1 MKYSAAHPGQHNAM
15 VTSFRYL
22 NSETYFDAS
31 SLSMIV
37 RILASNSC
45 EEREKW
51 WLEVRACR
59 RRRQAPIEVTIPVYV
74 PFTTPTEFTLMEFNA
89 MIDRI
94 KLGLKDKGMLVYDAF
109 RAFNSSNSGLL
120 TCSELYGALEFLGIK
135 VVPDQIY
142 NLMRK
147 MAVSNE
153 GLASYEDFKRIF
165 HSGDDEF
172 ESMAIAAMGDNNF
185 EMVPPK
191 TIDELVDL
199 SSRIED
205 DAPIVL
211 TEKILKFF
219 KLKTKPIKSSSSYNL
234 IWNSQGTLSQ
244 AQVAVWAPSLSISIL
259 ATSKIKICLG
269 FYASRGFANP
279 ATNKEGK
286 NHQVAEISDNQTIR
300 MNRSKVMHAILAN
313 AFPFPVRF
321 KRTWQ
326 LIRGDKTFVG
336 WKPIAPDGFVTLGMV
351 CTNEDVEPSLDSIR
365 CVPEAWVKKTKVTPV
380 KIWDDSGAGGGKPG
394 SIWLINSYD
403 MIAVVTGHDPPRE
416 DFYDLHSSRFFLDQ
430 VAFKFATA
438 SAQASQS
445 KSGGGA
451 PGR

>member
-1 MKYSAAHPGQHNAM
+1 ML
-15 VTSFRYL
+15 TSYRYL
-22 NSETYFDAS
+22 NSETYYDISA
-31 SLSMIV
+31 LSMLV
-37 RILASNSC
+37 RMLTGNSC

-51 WLEVRACR
+51 WLEIRSCR
-59 RRRQAPIEVTIPVYV
+59 RRRQNPIEVTVPIYV
-74 PFTTPTEFTLMEFNA
+74 PFVTPTEYSLLEFNS

-120 TCSELYGALEFLGIK
+120 TCSELYGALDFLGIK
-135 VVPDQIY
+135 AVPEQVY

-185 EMVPPK
+185 EVVPPK
-191 TIDELVDL
+191 PIEELVDL
-199 SSRIED
+199 SAGIED
-205 DAPIVL
+205 DAPVVL
-211 TEKILKFF
+211 NEKVLKFF

-244 AQVAVWAPSLSISIL
+244 NQVAVWAPSLSISIL
-259 ATSKIKICLG
+259 ATTKVKICLG
-269 FYASRGFANP
+269 YYASRGFANP

-286 NHQVAEISDNQTIR
+286 NHQIAEISDNQTIR
-300 MNRSKVMHAILAN
+300 MNRSKVMQAVLVN

-326 LIRGDKTFVG
+326 LQRGDKTFVG
-336 WKPIAPDGFVTLGMV
+336 WKPIPPDGFVCLGMV
-351 CTNEDVEPSLDSIR
+351 CTNEDVEPSLDAIR
-365 CVPEAWVKKTKVTPV
+365 CVPDTWVKRSKTAPV
-380 KIWDDSGAGGGKPG
+380 KLWDDSGAGGGKPG

-403 MIAVVTGHDPPRE
+403 MIAVVAGHDAPRE
-416 DFYDLHSSRFFLDQ
+416 DFYELHSSRFFLDQ
-430 VAFKFATA
+430 VGFKHATA
-438 SAQASQS
+438 AQQS
-445 KSGGGA
+445 KLSGGGA
-451 PGR
+451 SK